1 MRSVHSVLWLYG
13 LSGSGKTTI
22 ASYAQHVIESWHVP
36 YIVLDAD
43 ELRNNYWPEVG
54 LSKDARLE
62 NTRRIA
68 RLAKTYK
75 DLGIAVVVA
84 ACAPFQ
90 EQRNEVLQLLPDT
103 KFVYVNTSLD
113 ICKKRKPHTYADQ
126 TKLVNLVD
134 PLPAPWASIDGDQEI
149 ESILDSVSAIMER
162 WIPFI
167 FGA

>member
-1 MRSVHSVLWLYG
+1 MHSVLWLYG
-13 LSGSGKTTI
+13 LSGSGKTTV
-22 ASYAQHVIESWHVP
+22 ASCIQRIVKSLNIP
-36 YIVLDAD
+36 FIVLDAD

-75 DLGIAVVVA
+75 DLGIAVIVA

-113 ICKKRKPHTYADQ
+113 ICKKRKPHTYTDQ

-134 PLPAPWASIDGDQEI
+134 PLPAPWASIDGNREI
-149 ESILDSVSAIMER
+149 DSILDSVYNILER
-162 WIPFI
+162 WIPFPL
-167 FGA
+167 GALNS

>member
-1 MRSVHSVLWLYG
+1 MHSVLWLYG

-22 ASYAQHVIESWHVP
+22 ADCIQRVVKSRSIP
-36 YIVLDAD
+36 FIVLDAD
-43 ELRNNYWPEVG
+43 ELRKDYWPEVG

-75 DLGIAVVVA
+75 DLGIAVIVA

-103 KFVYVNTSLD
+103 KFVYVNTPVG

-134 PLPAPWASIDGDQEI
+134 PLPTPWVCIDGNQEI
-149 ESILDSVSAIMER
+149 DSILDSVSDILER
-162 WIPFI
+162 WIPLTPRT
-167 FGA
+167 

>member
-1 MRSVHSVLWLYG
+1 MHSVLWFYG
-13 LSGSGKTTI
+13 LSGSGKTTLT
-22 ASYAQHVIESWHVP
+22 SYAQHVIESWHIPV
-36 YIVLDAD
+36 IVLDAD

-75 DLGIAVVVA
+75 DLGIAVIVA

-90 EQRNEVLQLLPDT
+90 EQRYEVLQLLPDT

-126 TKLVNLVD
+126 NKLVASVAS
-134 PLPAPWASIDGDQEI
+134 LPAPWASIDGDQEI
-149 ESILDSVSAIMER
+149 ESLLDSVSAILER
-162 WIPFI
+162 WIPFTQ
-167 FGA
+167 GASNS

>member
-1 MRSVHSVLWLYG
+1 MHSVLWLYG

-22 ASYAQHVIESWHVP
+22 ADCIQRIVKSRSIP
-36 YIVLDAD
+36 FIVLDAD
-43 ELRNNYWPEVG
+43 ELRKDYWPEVG

-75 DLGIAVVVA
+75 DLGIAVIVA

-103 KFVYVNTSLD
+103 KFVYVNTPVN
-113 ICKKRKPHTYADQ
+113 ICKKRKPHTYTDQ

-134 PLPAPWASIDGDQEI
+134 PLPAPWASIDGNREI
-149 ESILDSVSAIMER
+149 DSILDSVSDILER
-162 WIPFI
+162 WIPLTPRT
-167 FGA
+167 